1 MALDLR
7 DCSFIGPALPEPFVK
22 FQLEKLLRKE
32 GLLPKDTGADGKAL
46 QARWDSYRRKLRLL
60 GDQGGAQRVAGH
72 VLEPLAER
80 FGYTRVERQSE
91 VVTRE
96 GSESGGLLLL
106 TEEGAKLRAWACEVG
121 QDLDAP
127 SRRGRAFRFSPSQVA
142 LRVLQSQGER
152 VGLLTDGLELRLLIC
167 DASRKES
174 HIAVR
179 LDRSSGW
186 RSLRVVPDS
195 YRLLHALV
203 TPAGVAKMAAVVD
216 EARLA
221 QTTVTAKL
229 RVQAQRAILD
239 FVNELLDRP
248 ENQARIATRS
258 AEQSAPDALA
268 AALWHEGLIL
278 IYRLLFIFQL
288 EASPD
293 PARAFTFASAS
304 LWRTTYSPSQA
315 LAPIARKVLDS
326 AAETGRY
333 LEDGLRALFR
343 MFETG
348 LQSSEMKVSRLA
360 GMLFEKDSTPLLD
373 RLTWGERAVALLL
386 SHLLWTES
394 DSKRDDSVG
403 RERVHYGSLD
413 VENLGRV
420 YEALLELEPGL
431 ATEPMCRLRRDK
443 LEVVLPAAQGEPYR
457 QKDAVSSEHDAEC
470 PEAADAE
477 ENEEDA
483 QADVDDAKGKK
494 AKVAWVE
501 SIAPGRFYLRVGLGR
516 KASGSYYTPHPFVRF
531 LVEETLEPQLAVRS
545 PKDDPQPGAIL
556 KLRVLDPAM
565 GSGHFLVEVCR
576 FLGDRLY
583 EACRLCDE
591 LAQKSEDAA
600 ARTGD
605 PAERERHKARAAAL
619 RQRVID
625 LPDPDDEMLA
635 YLPSRA
641 VEGEASG
648 LSQSKARA
656 IARRLVAVHCLY
668 GVDKNPLAVE
678 LAKLSLWLESYAEGL
693 PLTCMD
699 HRLVCGDS
707 LTGPFVSHLSTYP
720 RKGTPIKELFSKDLQ
735 SRLELTF
742 AEALTHVSDLEAS
755 VGVNDTDTEHKRS
768 AKRRLDE
775 ALSPLKTLAATWT
788 GLVQRGAQKTDGDD
802 DDAYAALA
810 EVVAS
815 EGDVFAVLNTHSSLA
830 AAFSAGRSAV
840 PYDLTFPEVFFPE
853 GKLAERGGFDAV
865 VGNPPWDAVQ
875 PLAKEFYASFDLRIL
890 DAPTRRERAEVE
902 KRLNE
907 DERVQ
912 ALYKAY
918 IEEFDSTK
926 RIVERCYSKVNRQA
940 GGRPSGAVTDLWQV
954 FAERGHRVL
963 RQGGHVGWVL
973 PSAFHANQSATGI
986 RDLYLSDGALK
997 LCYSFENSRKL
1008 FNIHLS
1014 FKFAA
1019 VVAVRSV
1026 RPTSTFPCA
1035 FYLRDLN
1042 WLVEPNERLLFSL
1055 DFVQKTGGE
1064 YLSFLELSSAQDAQ
1078 IADCCF
1084 RYSEPFGSLLNRL
1097 NVRLGVEIDMSKGS
1111 HYFALTESIVPN
1123 CDPRDP
1129 ITTFQLRST
1138 GYLSLHEG
1146 KTFHQYQDHWE
1157 DPPRYLV
1164 PMDKIASRINWLDSA
1179 QFFRLAFRAIAS
1191 STNERTGILA
1201 IIPPGFLF
1209 GNSSPCERNPRE
1221 RENLSTLILLS
1232 IANSFAFDW
1241 NLRNRAGA
1249 NVNLFILNGC
1259 PAPKLTTQVEAFLSH
1274 AALRLTCN
1282 HAGYA
1287 PLWHDQLAKIWR
1299 EPTEPQTW
1307 PVLANDGPRWA
1318 VRAAIDAVVAD
1329 AYGLSAEQYRH
1340 ILSSFSHKSY
1350 PQASA
1355 LCMAAFQE
1363 LKHIGLDAF
1372 VRKHDPYWDI
1382 PLVRALPTPVLTFPQ
1397 LAQATA
1403 TAPTEEVTPKRAK
1416 RTSPKEPKGDTLP
1429 LFNRRPTGPKD

>member
-32 GLLPKDTGADGKAL
+32 GLLPKDAGAEGKAL

-72 VLEPLAER
+72 VLAPLAER
-80 FGYTRVERQSE
+80 LGYTHLERQSE

-96 GSESGGLLLL
+96 GPESGGLLLL
-106 TEEGAKLRAWACEVG
+106 TAEGAKLRTWACEVG

-127 SRRGRAFRFSPSQVA
+127 SRCGRAFRFSPSQVA

-174 HIAVR
+174 HIGIR
-179 LDRSSGW
+179 LDRGW
-186 RSLRVVPDS
+186 RSRRVVPDS
-195 YRLLHALV
+195 YRLLQALL
-203 TPAGVAKMAAVVD
+203 TPAGIAKLAAIVD

-221 QTTVTAKL
+221 QTAVTAKL
-229 RVQAQRAILD
+229 RVQARRAILD
-239 FVNELLDRP
+239 FVNELLSRP
-248 ENQARIATRS
+248 QNQAHLAALS

-293 PARAFTFASAS
+293 PARAFTFASAR

-343 MFETG
+343 LFATG
-348 LQSSEMKVSRLA
+348 LQSNEMKVHRLA

-373 RLTWGERAVALLL
+373 RLVWGERTVALLL
-386 SHLLWTES
+386 DQLLWTES
-394 DSKRDDSVG
+394 GSKRDGSAG

-457 QKDAVSSEHDAEC
+457 AKAAVSSKPEAEG
-470 PEAADAE
+470 PEAAGADE
-477 ENEEDA
+477 TEEDA
-483 QADVDDAKGKK
+483 RAALADAKGKK
-494 AKVAWVE
+494 ARVVWVE

-545 PKDDPQPGAIL
+545 PMDEPQPGAIL

-591 LAQKSEDAA
+591 LAQNAEDAA
-600 ARTGD
+600 ARTKD
-605 PAERERHKARAAAL
+605 PEARELHKARAAAL

-635 YLPSRA
+635 QLPSRA

-678 LAKLSLWLESYAEGL
+678 LAKLSLWLESYAQGL
-693 PLTCMD
+693 PLTFMD

-720 RKGTPIKELFSKDLQ
+720 RKGTPITQLFSQNLQ
-735 SRLELTF
+735 SRLEGTL
-742 AEALTHVSDLEAS
+742 AEALTHVADLEAS
-755 VGVNDTDTEHKRS
+755 VGVNDTDTEHKRA
-768 AKRRLDE
+768 AKRRLDA
-775 ALSPLKTLAATWT
+775 ALSPLKTLAAAWT
-788 GLVQRGAQKTDGDD
+788 GLVQRGSQKLDGND

-810 EVVAS
+810 GAVAS
-815 EGDVFAVLNTHSSLA
+815 EGDVAAVLHAHPSLA
-830 AAFSAGRSAV
+830 AACSVGRSAV
-840 PYDLTFPEVFFPE
+840 AYDLTFPEVFFPE
-853 GKLAERGGFDAV
+853 ERLGRRGGFDV
-865 VGNPPWDAVQ
+865 VLGNPPWDAVQ
-875 PLAKEFYASFDLRIL
+875 PLAKEFYAAFDLRIL
-890 DAPTRRERAEVE
+890 DAPTRRERTEVE

-907 DERVQ
+907 DAKVQ
-912 ALYKAY
+912 ARYNVY
-918 IEEFDSTK
+918 IGEFDATK
-926 RIVERCYSKVNRQA
+926 RIIDRCYSRVNRQA
-940 GGRPSGAVTDLWQV
+940 GGKPSGAVVDLWQV

-963 RQGGHVGWVL
+963 GEGGYVGWVL

-986 RDLYLSDGALK
+986 RDLYLSESELR

-1008 FNIHLS
+1008 FNIHGS
-1014 FKFAA
+1014 FKFA
-1019 VVAVRSV
+1019 VLVATRSV
-1026 RPTSTFPCA
+1026 KSTTNFPCA
-1035 FYLRDLN
+1035 FYLHDFNSLI
-1042 WLVEPNERLLFSL
+1042 EPDERLLFSL
-1055 DFVQKTGGE
+1055 DFVRRTGGE
-1064 YLSFLELSSAQDAQ
+1064 YLSFLELRSAQDAQ
-1078 IADCCF
+1078 ITDCCF
-1084 RYSEPFGSLLNRL
+1084 GQSEPFGLLLDRL
-1097 NVRLGVEIDMSKGS
+1097 DVRLGVEIDMSKGA
-1111 HYFALTESIVPN
+1111 HYFSLAESVIPK

-1129 ITTFQLRST
+1129 IMTDQLQAL
-1138 GYLSLHEG
+1138 GYLPLHEG

-1157 DPPRYLV
+1157 APPRYLV
-1164 PMDKIASRINWLDSA
+1164 SLNEVANKTNWLDSA

-1209 GNSSPCERNPRE
+1209 GNSSPCERNPRG
-1221 RENLSTLILLS
+1221 RENVSILILLS
-1232 IANSFAFDW
+1232 VANSFSFDW
-1241 NLRNRAGA
+1241 NLRNRASA

-1259 PAPKLTTQVEAFLSH
+1259 PVPKLTTQVETFLSH

-1282 HAGYA
+1282 HVGYA
-1287 PLWHDQLAKIWR
+1287 PLWHEQLADSWG
-1299 EPTEPQTW
+1299 EPTKPQTW
-1307 PVLANDGPRWA
+1307 PVLATEDHRWA

-1329 AYGLSAEQYRH
+1329 AYGLSAEQYQH
-1340 ILSSFSHKSY
+1340 VLSSFSHKSY
-1350 PQASA
+1350 PPAPERC
-1355 LCMAAFQE
+1355 LAAFQE
-1363 LKHIGLDAF
+1363 LQQLGLAAF

-1382 PLVRALPTPVLTFPQ
+1382 PLFRALPTPVLTFPR
-1397 LAQATA
+1397 
-1403 TAPTEEVTPKRAK
+1403 P
-1416 RTSPKEPKGDTLP
+1416 SP
-1429 LFNRRPTGPKD
+1429 